1 MRIPYLETQKR
12 IGCDATG
19 ASHRRRTNNNNV
31 LSERIAKI
39 FAPRRL
45 PRSGDVSNR
54 ATPNAIRVFGR
65 LFGSPEEVTF
75 FEGWPTGFEPA
86 TAGTTIRGSTV
97 ELRPP
102 CKRGKGK

>member
-1 MRIPYLETQKR
+1 MIPYLEMQKR
-12 IGCDATG
+12 SACDATE
-19 ASHRRRTNNNNV
+19 ASYRHRTNSYHALN
-31 LSERIAKI
+31 ERIAKSYAPSKA
-39 FAPRRL
+39 FAL
-45 PRSGDVSNR
+45 GVCQIGNC
-54 ATPNAIRVFGR
+54 NAIRVYRR
-65 LFGSPEEVTF
+65 LFGSPDEVTF

>member
-1 MRIPYLETQKR
+1 MRPGAPYRTGQRVMMSSVNVMRILAPRVRL
-12 IGCDATG
+12 
-19 ASHRRRTNNNNV
+19 SHRRMCRV
-31 LSERIAKI
+31 RQLQMR
-39 FAPRRL
+39 FAFRRL
-45 PRSGDVSNR
+45 SG
-54 ATPNAIRVFGR
+54 
-65 LFGSPEEVTF
+65 PEKATF